1 MRFLTK
7 TMANQSAM
15 GMKGSVEKVEK
26 ALKSLGDKIKKLA
39 TTKSVVDLD
48 AKVEA
53 LIATNDLKRRKG

>member
-7 TMANQSAM
+7 TMADQSAM
-15 GMKGSVEKVEK
+15 GMKGSIEKVEK
-26 ALKSLGDKIKKLA
+26 ALKSLGNKIEKLA

-53 LIATNDLKRRKG
+53 LITANDLKRRKG

>member
-7 TMANQSAM
+7 TMADQSAM

-26 ALKSLGDKIKKLA
+26 AFKSLGDKIKKLA

-53 LIATNDLKRRKG
+53 LIAANDLKRRKG